1 MTNRLIQL
9 FTPLLILVTL
19 LLAQREVNGNDEPR
33 MNILFILTDDQRD
46 NTFSGMGHP
55 WIKTPNVDAL
65 LEKSTRFSNA
75 YIAEPICRPSRASL
89 LLGCHERV
97 HRIGFSSKRKLTRK
111 QWQGSYP
118 VLLKK
123 AGYYT
128 GLVGKWHID
137 QEKGLELEDLFDVF
151 DGHNGHGAF
160 LFKEKSENG
169 KKINVTTNQKK
180 TTDAFKFIDSV
191 PDDQLFC
198 LSLCYATPHSSKFRL
213 MWKQFAEPAF
223 NNPELTQ
230 HTLYGKTGPY
240 RDLSITTP
248 LDTNPNPYDYIPRN
262 VIDHDKGRNSTY
274 NFCYDPKMCYE
285 LHMRYHQ
292 MVTEIDQMMGQLVAG
307 LKQRNLTEKTLIIF
321 GSDHGLL
328 MGDYGMG
335 GKGLLYDLASKFP
348 CFIFDP
354 NAPEE
359 TRGLDRKE
367 LVSSLDIT
375 RTILDYADA
384 DPLDHM
390 IGTSLKPLL
399 RNKAT
404 PTSWR
409 KGLVLESLYL
419 GRDGPVQ
426 DGYVTADG
434 WKYIRYYKGTSKGDG
449 YTQSIATTDKPPVFE
464 QLFNLTEDPSETSNL
479 IDRPENEKR
488 LQTLRKI
495 CNDSVA
501 DLFRQYDAYSGK
513 YF

>member
-1 MTNRLIQL
+1 MPSTRRLPFHGI
-9 FTPLLILVTL
+9 FAV
-19 LLAQREVNGNDEPR
+19 LLALASFAQKSVAEERP
-33 MNILFILTDDQRD
+33 NILFILTDDQRD

-55 WIKTPNVDAL
+55 WIKTPHVDDL
-65 LEKSTRFSNA
+65 LKKSTRFSNA

-118 VLLKK
+118 VMLKQ

-151 DGHNGHGAF
+151 NGHNGHGPF
-160 LFKEKSENG
+160 LFPVKSDSGEKT
-169 KKINVTTNQKK
+169 KVTTNQKK
-180 TTDAFKFIDSV
+180 TDDAFAFIDNA
-191 PDDQLFC
+191 PKDKPFC

-213 MWKQFAEPAF
+213 MWKQFAEPSF
-223 NNPELTQ
+223 HNPDLAD
-230 HTLYGKTGPY
+230 HPLFGKAGPY
-240 RDLSITTP
+240 RDLEIKTP
-248 LDTNPNPYDYIPRN
+248 LDANPNPYDHIPRS
-262 VIDHDKGRNSTY
+262 VIDHDKGRNKTY
-274 NFCYDPKMCYE
+274 NFCYDTEMCYE

-292 MVTEIDQMMGQLVAG
+292 MVTEIDQMMGEIVAG
-307 LKQRNLTEKTLIIF
+307 LEKRNLTGKTLIIF

-354 NAPEE
+354 KAPEE
-359 TRGLDRKE
+359 TRGLNRTE

-375 RTILDYADA
+375 STILDYAGLEEM
-384 DPLDHM
+384 PHM
-390 IGTSLKPLL
+390 VGTSLKPLL
-399 RNKAT
+399 YDEAT
-404 PTSWR
+404 PENWR
-409 KGLVLESLYL
+409 QGLALESLYL
-419 GRDGPVQ
+419 GRDGPIQ

-434 WKYIRYYKGTSKGDG
+434 WKYIRYYKAAEGG
-449 YTQSIATTDKPPVFE
+449 YEASLDTTGKAPVFE
-464 QLFNLTEDPSETSNL
+464 QLFDLHADPGETKNVIEDKANAERL
-479 IDRPENEKR
+479 EK
-488 LQTLRKI
+488 LRKN
-495 CNDSVA
+495 CEDSVE
-501 DLFRQYDAYSGK
+501 DLLEQFDRYAEK